1 MVFERAL
8 EALFTRNKDNENQ
21 RSIRLTALVAT
32 YNCLTVSAGDTPY
45 SGTNFPVNSFLLAN
59 TRLSLLPEQ
68 YSHLDSAENHMMQCS
83 RRIQQCSSRHGV
95 NHKPKLTFQPVE
107 QHPPFPA
114 AFLGTTANSV
124 SGTNAQPTRRQKKST
139 AVPL

>member
-8 EALFTRNKDNENQ
+8 EPLFTRNKDNENQ

-32 YNCLTVSAGDTPY
+32 YTCLTVSAGDTPY
-45 SGTNFPVNSFLLAN
+45 SGTNFPANSFLLAN

-83 RRIQQCSSRHGV
+83 RRIHQCSSGM
-95 NHKPKLTFQPVE
+95 LYE
-107 QHPPFPA
+107 
-114 AFLGTTANSV
+114 
-124 SGTNAQPTRRQKKST
+124 RQTKINFST
-139 AVPL
+139 Y